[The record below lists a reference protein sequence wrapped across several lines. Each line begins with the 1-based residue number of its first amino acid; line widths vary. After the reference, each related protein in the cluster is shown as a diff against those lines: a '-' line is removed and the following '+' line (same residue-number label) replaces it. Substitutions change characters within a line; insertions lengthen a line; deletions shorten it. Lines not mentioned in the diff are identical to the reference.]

1 MNDCPVNE
9 SPKDVPDTEFPMAKV
24 VDATPGLLSASK
36 MWWVTLACAAL
47 AVVLAI
53 RSMPAGGREI
63 KIHFPEGHGLKAGDA
78 VRYRGIE
85 VGSVTEVSLNQ
96 DVSGIDVNVTLKPG
110 GGALDRKGT
119 RFWIVRPRLSLTE
132 VSGLDT
138 AVGAKYIGVSPGEP
152 TDEHWDD
159 FEGLAAVPPDE
170 LDHGGLQVILR
181 SDDKHGISPGA
192 PVTWRGVKTGKVLS
206 VNLSPDARH
215 VHITIRIDR
224 AYRRLV
230 RPSSKFWVTS
240 GFGVDIGLTGVK
252 LNAESLSTIIEGGV
266 SFVTLAE
273 GAGDSSVRD
282 GHVFTLAKEIDKD
295 WVDGETNIPLIDFQL
310 PETVL
315 IRGEKQTT
323 MLGFSRSK
331 EFTQTGLLV
340 QESSKTFV
348 LTGNLPLVEE
358 MTMFNAFEF
367 SSARETA
374 VNVLATAVDSCQQIG
389 TGVVLVPVNSSSAV
403 VDTGKFRTPTQPE
416 DCLVVR
422 SAVVDNKSTPII
434 QTIDLEQIAPQEATW
449 VVQNADV
456 DFSEW
461 HGSPVVAMEDGKI
474 IGVLLTDSG
483 SPLVALFS
491 QSGN

>member
-1 MNDCPVNE
+1 MTDSVNNPPTTE
-9 SPKDVPDTEFPMAKV
+9 SEQKFPMAKV
-24 VDATPGLLSASK
+24 VDATPGLLTASR
-36 MWWVTLACAAL
+36 MWWVTLTCAVL
-47 AVVLAI
+47 AVVLAV
-53 RSMPAGGREI
+53 RSMPAGGRDIE
-63 KIHFPEGHGLKAGDA
+63 IHFPEGHGLKAGDA

-85 VGSVTEVSLNQ
+85 VGSVTEVTLNQ
-96 DVSGIDVNVTLKPG
+96 DVSGINVKVTLKPG

-132 VSGLDT
+132 ISGLET

-152 TDEHWDD
+152 TDEHWND

-181 SDDKHGISPGA
+181 SDDKHGTSPGA

-252 LNAESLSTIIEGGV
+252 LNAQSLSTIVEGGI

-273 GAGDSSVRD
+273 GAGDSNVRD
-282 GHVFTLAKEIDKD
+282 GHVFTLASEMDDD
-295 WVDGETNIPLIDFQL
+295 WVKSGTNIPLIEFQL

-315 IRGEKQTT
+315 IRGEKQST
-323 MLGFSRSK
+323 MLGFNRPR

-340 QESSKTFV
+340 RESGQTFV
-348 LTGNLPLVEE
+348 LTGDLPLIEDTE
-358 MTMFNAFEF
+358 TLTAFEF
-367 SSARETA
+367 SSARANA
-374 VNVLATAVDSCQQIG
+374 VNVAETKVDSCRQIG
-389 TGVVLVPVNSSSAV
+389 SGIVLVPVDSPSAV
-403 VDTGKFRTPTQPE
+403 VDTGKLRTPTQPE

-434 QTIDLEQIAPQEATW
+434 QTIDLEQIVSQQSTW
-449 VVQNADV
+449 VIHIADV

-461 HGSPVVAMEDGKI
+461 HGSPVVAMEDGKV

-491 QSGN
+491 ESGN

>member
-1 MNDCPVNE
+1 MTDSVNE
-9 SPKDVPDTEFPMAKV
+9 PSTTEPEPKFPMAKA
-24 VDATPGLLSASK
+24 VDATPGLLTASK
-36 MWWVTLACAAL
+36 MWWVTLACAVL
-47 AVVLAI
+47 AVVLAV
-53 RSMPAGGREI
+53 RSMPTGGRDIE
-63 KIHFPEGHGLKAGDA
+63 IHFPEGHGLKAGDS

-85 VGSVTEVSLNQ
+85 VGTVTEVTLNQ
-96 DVSGIDVNVTLKPG
+96 EVTGIDVKVTLKPG

-132 VSGLDT
+132 ISGLET

-152 TDEHWDD
+152 TDQHWND

-181 SDDKHGISPGA
+181 SDDKHGTAPGA

-230 RPSSKFWVTS
+230 RRSSKFWVTS

-252 LNAESLSTIIEGGV
+252 LNAQSLSTIINGGV

-273 GAGDSSVRD
+273 GAGDSAVRD
-282 GHVFTLAKEIDKD
+282 GHVFTLAKEMDED
-295 WVDGETNIPLIDFQL
+295 WVDSESNIPLIDFQL

-315 IRGEKQTT
+315 IRGEKQSTI
-323 MLGFSRSK
+323 LGFNRSK

-340 QESSKTFV
+340 KESGKTFV
-348 LTGNLPLVEE
+348 LTGNLPLIAETE
-358 MTMFNAFEF
+358 TFTAFEF
-367 SSARETA
+367 SSGRDTA
-374 VNVLATAVDSCQQIG
+374 ASVAKTKVDSCRQIG
-389 TGVVLVPVNSSSAV
+389 SGVVLVPVNSASAV
-403 VDTGKFRTPTQPE
+403 VETSKFRTPTQPE

-434 QTIDLEQIAPQEATW
+434 QTIDLEQIVPQESTW
-449 VVQNADV
+449 VVHSADV

-461 HGSPVVAMEDGKI
+461 HGSPVVAMEDGKV

-483 SPLVALFS
+483 SPLVALFDKAT
-491 QSGN
+491 N